1 MIDSGGGGRLIGRTI
16 SHYRVIAQLGAGGMG
31 VVYRGEDVRLGRP
44 VAIKFVADDFANDP
58 QAVARLRAEA
68 RAASA
73 LNHPNITTIHDIGT
87 EEGHPFIVMELMEG
101 QTLRDRLVRGHL
113 KPHELVDLGIQVA
126 DALQAAHSAGIIHR
140 DIKPANIFLT
150 NRAHVKVLDFGLA
163 KLTTVHPGTDSE
175 TTLGSA
181 DLTAAGTTLGTV
193 TYMSPEQAAGEEL
206 DGRTDL
212 FSLGVVLY
220 ECATGR
226 PPFEG
231 KTHALVLS
239 AILNRAP
246 APPTALN
253 HELPLRLQ
261 EIILTCLE
269 KDRELRYQSAADLR
283 ADLKRVRR
291 DLESGRL
298 ATSTTVGMVSGAVPD
313 AASELSAATRT
324 QLSAATPLPA
334 PRTVQAPTRS
344 RMVLVAGVVIA
355 LVAAGAGGFV
365 LLNRSRSE
373 TAPASPV
380 SASSPSAATGSTP
393 DNAVESLLALARSSL
408 AAGNYRA
415 AQSYASEALESQ
427 PSQSE
432 ALNIRQESTAALDR
446 FTQAVTLARQRLA
459 SNDVQGAERA
469 IADARTID
477 PNSPILTELTAQTQ
491 IAREQSQTPAARGR
505 SAASAP
511 ARTPAPQPAAPVTRA
526 NEAAPPPVAPAPPP
540 APPPAQTP
548 SPPATPTASA
558 STAPPADNTAP
569 PERPAAAPSPA
580 PPVVAVTPPPNN
592 RGAAPPQAPS
602 AENDEAAVRRVVAS
616 YARAI
621 ESKDVALFRTVKPNL
636 SGEEERRLQE
646 GFRAVA
652 SQQVRLTPT
661 SVDVRGQEA
670 TVIAQRRDIIDAGGR
685 RQTVESRQTFRLAR
699 TSSGWVITDIR

>member
-16 SHYRVIAQLGAGGMG
+16 SHYRVIAPLGAGGMG

-44 VAIKFVADDFANDP
+44 VAIKVVADDFANDP

-101 QTLRDRLVRGHL
+101 QTLRDRLGRGYL
-113 KPHELVDLGIQVA
+113 KAHELVDLGIQVA

-163 KLTTVHPGTDSE
+163 KLTTVHPGADSA

-193 TYMSPEQAAGEEL
+193 SYMSPEQAAGEEL

-220 ECATGR
+220 ESATGR
-226 PPFEG
+226 QPFEG

-246 APPTALN
+246 TPPTALN

-261 EIILTCLE
+261 EIILACLE

-298 ATSTTVGMVSGAVPD
+298 ATSTTVAMVGD
-313 AASELSAATRT
+313 AAPDTTEISAATRT
-324 QLSAATPLPA
+324 HLSNATPP
-334 PRTVQAPTRS
+334 PVPTTIQPLRRS
-344 RMVLVAGVVIA
+344 RMPLVAGGLVA
-355 LVAAGAGGFV
+355 LVAIATGGYV
-365 LLNRSRSE
+365 LLNRNHTESPPQSQGT
-373 TAPASPV
+373 TAGNSADSGYAS
-380 SASSPSAATGSTP
+380 T
-393 DNAVESLLALARSSL
+393 NAIESLLALARSSL
-408 AAGNYRA
+408 AAGNFRA
-415 AQSYASEALESQ
+415 AQSYASEVLQSQ
-427 PSQSE
+427 PNQAE
-432 ALNIRQESTAALDR
+432 ALNIRQQSAAALDR
-446 FTQAVTLARQRLA
+446 FDQAIALARQRLA
-459 SNDVQGAERA
+459 SNDVPGATRA
-469 IADARTID
+469 VADARSID
-477 PNSPILTELTAQTQ
+477 PNSAIVSELDSTLSAR
-491 IAREQSQTPAARGR
+491 ARETSQAPVPRGR
-505 SAASAP
+505 SAATEP
-511 ARTPAPQPAAPVTRA
+511 ARRPEPAAPVTQPS
-526 NEAAPPPVAPAPPP
+526 EAVAQPPVPAPAPAPSTQAPVAPPTPAAGSAAATAPAAVSTPPPEPPP
-540 APPPAQTP
+540 APT
-548 SPPATPTASA
+548 
-558 STAPPADNTAP
+558 
-569 PERPAAAPSPA
+569 PAA
-580 PPVVAVTPPPNN
+580 PVVAVTPPPAN
-592 RGAAPPQAPS
+592 RGAAPSAP
-602 AENDEAAVRRVVAS
+602 AATENDEAAVRRVVAS

-621 ESKDVALFRTVKPNL
+621 ENKDVALFRSVKPNL

-652 SQQVRLTPT
+652 SQQVRITPT
-661 SVDVRGQEA
+661 SVEIRGQEA
-670 TVIAQRRDIIDAGGR
+670 TVAAQRRDTIDAGGR

-699 TSSGWVITDIR
+699 TSSGWVITDIH